1 MKTDLEEK
9 SMSVEYEES
18 SPVRLE
24 LDKMRIRTQIRGRVV
39 ETGNFKK
46 YLKYLSQFIIQYK
59 TLIHTMKITSRS
71 SDGTL

>member
-1 MKTDLEEK
+1 LKTDLEEK

-24 LDKMRIRTQIRGRVV
+24 LDKMRIHTQIRGRVV

-46 YLKYLSQFIIQYK
+46 YLKYLS
-59 TLIHTMKITSRS
+59 
-71 SDGTL
+71 